1 MMCVKI
7 QLAFF
12 LDFGMNGVARRIVG
26 AAVEYLSQTMG
37 NK

>member
-7 QLAFF
+7 QLAF

-26 AAVEYLSQTMG
+26 AAIEYLSQTMS